1 LKPLSVAPQPPPATP
16 AGPDSGPDDAALVGA
31 AQAGDRAALDALVR
45 RHHPEVTRLMW
56 RFARRRADLD
66 DLVQEVFVRLVRAL
80 PTWRAE
86 RPFLHWLR
94 RVAVN
99 TGRDHCRREA
109 VRQRWATELSPD
121 PDTPPP
127 EAIASGTDPAARL
140 AADEAKALL
149 ARLPPDDRT
158 LLTLHYLEGWE
169 FARIG
174 ELLGWSG
181 PATKLRA
188 FRARRRLQ
196 ALLKNHDLP

>member
-1 LKPLSVAPQPPPATP
+1 MNAEPANPSVPP
-16 AGPDSGPDDAALVGA
+16 PDSGPEDTALVLA

-56 RFARRRADLD
+56 RFARRTADLD
-66 DLVQEVFVRLVRAL
+66 DLVQEVFVRVVRAL
-80 PTWRAE
+80 PAWRPDQ
-86 RPFLHWLR
+86 PFLHWLR
-94 RVAVN
+94 RIAVN

-109 VRQRWATELSPD
+109 VRRRWQAERSPD
-121 PDTPPP
+121 PEAPPP
-127 EAIASGTDPAARL
+127 EAVAPGTDPAARL
-140 AADEAKALL
+140 AADEAKARL
-149 ARLPPDDRT
+149 AHLPPDDRT

-196 ALLKNHDLP
+196 SLLKNHDLP

>member
-1 LKPLSVAPQPPPATP
+1 MNPLPVAPPTPPAAAP
-16 AGPDSGPDDAALVGA
+16 GPDSDPDDAALVAA

-45 RHHPEVTRLMW
+45 RHHGEVTRLMW
-56 RFARRRADLD
+56 RFARRRADLE
-66 DLVQEVFVRLVRAL
+66 DLVQDVFVRLVRAL
-80 PTWRAE
+80 PSWRAE
-86 RPFLHWLR
+86 QPFLHWLR

-99 TGRDHCRREA
+99 AGRDHCRREA
-109 VRQRWATELSPD
+109 VRSRWAAAPSAD
-121 PDTPPP
+121 PDAPPP
-127 EAIASGTDPAARL
+127 EAIAPGTDPAARL

-149 ARLPPDDRT
+149 AHLPPDDRT

-196 ALLKNHDLP
+196 SLLKNHDLP

>member
-1 LKPLSVAPQPPPATP
+1 MNLLSDAPSSPT
-16 AGPDSGPDDAALVGA
+16 DAAPTDEALALA
-31 AQAGDRAALDALVR
+31 AQGGDRSALDALVT
-45 RHHPEVTRLMW
+45 RHHGEVTRLMW

-66 DLVQEVFVRLVRAL
+66 DLVQDVFVRLVRGL
-80 PTWRAE
+80 PTWRAD

-94 RVAVN
+94 RIAVN
-99 TGRDHCRREA
+99 CGRDHCRRDAVRRRWQIEPDADPEEPAPEA
-109 VRQRWATELSPD
+109 VAP
-121 PDTPPP
+121 
-127 EAIASGTDPAARL
+127 ASDPAARL
-140 AADEAKALL
+140 AADEAKTLL
-149 ARLPPDDRT
+149 ERLPPDDRT

-196 ALLKNHDLP
+196 SLLKHHDHP

>member
-1 LKPLSVAPQPPPATP
+1 MNAIASTLPAPS
-16 AGPDSGPDDAALVGA
+16 PDGAPSDEILVGA
-31 AQAGDRAALDALVR
+31 AQRGDRGALDALVR
-45 RHHPEVTRLMW
+45 RHHQEVARLMW
-56 RFARRRADLD
+56 RFARRAADLD
-66 DLVQEVFVRLVRAL
+66 DLVQEVFVRIVRGL
-80 PTWRAE
+80 PGWRAE

-94 RVAVN
+94 RIAVN

-109 VRQRWATELSPD
+109 VRRRWAVEPSPD
-121 PDTPPP
+121 PD
-127 EAIASGTDPAARL
+127 EAVAPGTDPAARL

-196 ALLKNHDLP
+196 SLLKNHDLP